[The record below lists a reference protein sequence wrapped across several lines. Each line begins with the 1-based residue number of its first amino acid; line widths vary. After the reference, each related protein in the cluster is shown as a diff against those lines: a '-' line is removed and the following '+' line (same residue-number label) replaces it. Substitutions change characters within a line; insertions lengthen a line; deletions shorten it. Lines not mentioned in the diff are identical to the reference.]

1 MAQDSETNQEKIGAA
16 VEMLLQKAE
25 QLINI
30 IDNVNH
36 KVTCLAAAT
45 EEIAAATQEVGEV
58 STNLKEKMEEL
69 VQ

>member
-1 MAQDSETNQEKIGAA
+1 M
-16 VEMLLQKAE
+16 EMLLQKAE